1 MSYEIVI
8 ARLENL
14 RQLSGGDN
22 PKLRA
27 ALIRIGTVLE
37 AETKLNIS
45 RQKMTKS
52 GRLLNSIKYEMIQ
65 TARGMALH
73 VGSFGVEYAAINEY
87 GGKLTADQIQA
98 MFASFKG
105 RKARAGKGVI
115 RVFKDG
121 SGYHKAR
128 PYIVALEPHYNF
140 ILETLKEAYNV

>member
-27 ALIRIGTVLE
+27 ALIRIGSVLE

-65 TARGMALH
+65 TARGTTLQ
-73 VGSFGVEYAAINEY
+73 VGSFGIKYAAINEY
-87 GGKLTADQIQA
+87 GGKLSADEIRA

-105 RKARAGKGVI
+105 RKPHAGKGVV

-121 SGYHKAR
+121 KAT
-128 PYIVALEPHYNF
+128 IEPGH
-140 ILETLKEAYNV
+140 TL